1 MMKKL
6 KPTIVLTAICLISA
20 LLLSVVNMFTAPIVA
35 ERDNLA
41 ANAALLEVLPNGSSF
56 EKLESLDGLPE
67 AITDAWRAPE
77 GYVFKTNTTGWAPGM
92 IIMIGVDA
100 DGKITGSKCLAAEE
114 TYGFENKLD
123 GEYNGVNFDSLEL
136 IIAAGASPN
145 SSTSKGYYAAIH
157 AALQAFVTL
166 GGGDSRTPEQIF
178 ADNCNLVLGTEGK
191 KFTRAFVPVLL
202 SGVDAIYTTGAAEDG
217 YVIAIGEMLIAVKD
231 GSAENTV
238 GAYDK
243 EGAITPA
250 QGEEKAAAEAAVT
263 AISAPLTEIARPDG
277 AKATVK
283 KAYVTAGGT
292 YVFEMETSGSYADE
306 GEYSH
311 GSGKIQFTVS
321 IGADGKI
328 IDIITTKHGE
338 SKNYGANC
346 ATEAFYES
354 FRGATR
360 EQILDLDIS
369 DIIPNEDNGYETDN
383 LPNSIQGPGIIANA
397 TFTTV
402 YYHNAVLD
410 AFDAFLKLTEKI

>member
-6 KPTIVLTAICLISA
+6 KPTIVLTVICLISA

-145 SSTSKGYYAAIH
+145 SSTSKGYYAAIQ

-191 KFTRAFVPVLL
+191 SFTRAFVPAMLT
-202 SGVDAIYTTGAAEDG
+202 GVEAVYTTGNADDG
-217 YVIAIGEMLIAVKD
+217 IVMQLGERLVGIKGGEAL
-231 GSAENTV
+231 NTV

-243 EGAITPA
+243 EGALTPA
-250 QGEEKAAAEAAVT
+250 TDAEKTTAET
-263 AISAPLTEIARPDG
+263 AYTLYSAPITEIARPDG
-277 AKATVK
+277 AKATVNK
-283 KAYVTAGGT
+283 IYTTQDGGYVL
-292 YVFEMETSGSYADE
+292 EMSTNGSYSMDSEWA
-306 GEYSH
+306 H
-311 GSGKIQFTVS
+311 GTKSKIFFTVAIS
-321 IGADGKI
+321 ADGKI
-328 IDIITTKHGE
+328 VDIITTESHE
-338 SKNYGANC
+338 SKGYGDAC
-346 ATEAFYES
+346 VTEAFYAS
-354 FRGATR
+354 YRGATR
-360 EQILDLDIS
+360 EEILDLNLSTLLPDNYANQ
-369 DIIPNEDNGYETDN
+369 IPPEAE
-383 LPNSIQGPGIIANA
+383 GPGVIASA

-402 YYHNAVLD
+402 YYQQAVLD
-410 AFDAFLKLTEKI
+410 AFAAVELLDNTAEGE